1 VTREELAHITRA
13 GGEVTDQYEFMI
25 VGSQS
30 ILGPVPNPQEVFTML
45 NRHR

>member
-1 VTREELAHITRA
+1 MTRDELEHIIRA
-13 GGEVTDQYEFMI
+13 CGEVTGQYEFMI